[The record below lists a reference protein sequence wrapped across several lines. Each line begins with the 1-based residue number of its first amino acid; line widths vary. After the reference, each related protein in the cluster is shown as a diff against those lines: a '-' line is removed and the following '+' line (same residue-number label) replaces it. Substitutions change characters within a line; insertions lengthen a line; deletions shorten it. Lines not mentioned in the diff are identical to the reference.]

1 MEHKKYIPDS
11 LMLTKEAFEQH
22 ARKLREERAKQ
33 YGMTLE
39 QWDDAIASG
48 SIVQTPNP
56 NTPPNN
62 TQLL

>member
-1 MEHKKYIPDS
+1 
-11 LMLTKEAFEQH
+11 MLTKEAFEQH

-39 QWDDAIASG
+39 QWDAAIASG

>member
-11 LMLTKEAFEQH
+11 LMLTKEALEQH

-33 YGMTLE
+33 YGLTLE
-39 QWDDAIASG
+39 QWDAAIASG
-48 SIVQTPNP
+48 SIVQTPNH